1 MALTWGFIPGKIF
14 RVFSSFSTK
23 HNWSVCILEKPGSL
37 KLALMSKSQ
46 VLKPSV
52 STGKSC

>member
-1 MALTWGFIPGKIF
+1 MALTWGLIPGKIF
-14 RVFSSFSTK
+14 RVFSSLSTK

-46 VLKPSV
+46 ALKPSV
-52 STGKSC
+52 SKGESC